1 MTKHAQ
7 PVVPI
12 IPHSLKGVLNEQVGP
27 GHPHSFTASVDVEVE
42 VDWKVELVSAKPQGI
57 NPLVKLLAFHVEL
70 PHGTAH
76 SNAIAKRTL
85 HYEEKPPHAKYSNV
99 TLEDGKETVSA
110 KVAIVV

>member
-27 GHPHSFTASVDVEVE
+27 GHKHSFTASVDVEIE
-42 VDWKVELVSAKPQGI
+42 VDWKVELVSATPQGT
-57 NPLVKLLAFHVEL
+57 NPLVKLLAFHVKL
-70 PHGTAH
+70 PHGPH

-85 HYEEKPPHAKYSNV
+85 HYTESPPHAKYSTV
-99 TLEDGKETVSA
+99 TIEDGKDTLSA

>member
-12 IPHSLKGVLNEQVGP
+12 ISQSLKAVLNEQVGP
-27 GHPHSFTASVDVEVE
+27 GHTHSFTATVEVEVE
-42 VDWKVELVSAKPQGI
+42 VDWKVELVSASPQGI
-57 NPLVKLLAFHVEL
+57 NPLVKLLAFHVVL
-70 PHGTAH
+70 PHGPH
-76 SNAIAKRTL
+76 SDAIAKRTL
-85 HYEEKPPHAKYSNV
+85 HYEEKPPHAKYSTV